1 MMYHEPVLLN
11 ECIEGLDINPKG
23 IYVDLT
29 FGSGGHS
36 SEILKRL
43 TEGKLIAFD
52 QDSDSAINV
61 LNDKRFIFINQNFR
75 FFRNF
80 LKLNKFEKVDGI
92 LADLG
97 VSSHQI
103 DSPKRGFS
111 FRHDAELDMRMDNR
125 AKISAKVLL
134 NTYNFENLVKIFSL
148 YGEITNSKQVANAV
162 IKYRENAPLKT
173 TGNLIEAIEPYAPK
187 FSEYKF
193 YAKVFQAIRIAVN
206 EEIDVLKEMLLQTAL
221 TLKPNGRLVILSYH
235 SLEDRLVK
243 NYIKSGDFEGKQDK
257 DMYGNTSEPFE
268 AVNRK
273 LIIPSE
279 EEIER
284 NNRARSAKLRIAQK
298 R

>member
-1 MMYHEPVLLN
+1 MYHEPVLLN